1 MTGAARSRL
10 RWAGQAGSAS
20 APAPGLSI
28 GARNI
33 GPLLW
38 LSGLLYITYNLWP
51 AFGIN
56 GLELWMVAAA
66 HTAGAFLMI
75 AFLIAH
81 LYLALTTADVPFGNL
96 KAMIRGYEE
105 QSEA

>member
-1 MTGAARSRL
+1 M
-10 RWAGQAGSAS
+10 
-20 APAPGLSI
+20 
-28 GARNI
+28 I

-38 LSGLLYITYNLWP
+38 LSGLLCITYNLWP
-51 AFGIN
+51 AFGIS

-81 LYLALTTADVPFGNL
+81 LYLALTTAEVPFGNL

-105 QSEA
+105 PSEA